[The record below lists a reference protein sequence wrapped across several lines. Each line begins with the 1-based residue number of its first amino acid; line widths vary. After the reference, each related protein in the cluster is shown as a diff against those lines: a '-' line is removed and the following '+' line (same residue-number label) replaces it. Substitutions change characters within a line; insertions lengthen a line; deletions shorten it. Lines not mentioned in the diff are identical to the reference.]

1 MNDTKSCRA
10 AAARAGGGRPDAPGA
25 AFGDGTGVEAQGFW
39 DDLGTV
45 LGGIA
50 KQVGPQVGT
59 WLGGLLGG

>member
-1 MNDTKSCRA
+1 MNDTKSMGLRL
-10 AAARAGGGRPDAPGA
+10 PVQGA
-25 AFGDGTGVEAQGFW
+25 VDRTPAYGALGDGTGVEAQGFW